1 MKDVSLLKHKIKE
14 LNKENEELKL
24 EVDNSTKTIDSLLK
38 SLRFHIIKRACAGIP
53 TSQFP
58 IKKVKLCDG
67 KYYLIIARG
76 MEARDAYN
84 FYVVEGS
91 EKVVFENFSD
101 KDRNLLHT
109 GIKSHFSGI
118 LSRDVIDKI
127 IDMVIE
133 SRSTYRMP
141 MLRAV
146 VLSGL
151 INHETANCG
160 ALNVYSIMDKGIDDK
175 GAFEA
180 LCAILGDSEKVMTIL
195 NDTSSG
201 EASRLATK
209 AMKFVKDSN
218 RGDVCSIIE
227 EFISGQFL
235 VEDVPVLSETAPV
248 KNPNSGNMIK
258 AITFSL
264 NLSHEDDDNYDE
276 DDY

>member
-1 MKDVSLLKHKIKE
+1 MKDVNLLKDKIKE

-24 EVDNSTKTIDSLLK
+24 KVDNSTKSIDSLLK
-38 SLRFHIIKRACAGIP
+38 SLRFHVIKRACAGIQ

-58 IKKVKLCDG
+58 IKKIKLCDG
-67 KYYLIIARG
+67 KYYLIITRG
-76 MEARDAYN
+76 AEAREAYN
-84 FYVVEGS
+84 FYVIEGS

-101 KDRNLLHT
+101 NDRKLLHA
-109 GIKSHFSGI
+109 GIKSHFGI

-127 IDMVIE
+127 IDMVIG
-133 SRSTYRMP
+133 SKSTYRVP
-141 MLRAV
+141 ILRNV

-160 ALNVYSIMDKGIDDK
+160 ALNVYSILDRGIDDK
-175 GAFEA
+175 GAFET
-180 LCAILGDSEKVMTIL
+180 LCAILGDSEKVMAIL

-201 EASRLATK
+201 EANRLATK

-218 RGDVCSIIE
+218 IGDVCSIIE
-227 EFISGQFL
+227 EFISGEFL
-235 VEDVPVLSETAPV
+235 VEGVPVLSETVPV

-264 NLSHEDDDNYDE
+264 DLSHEEDEYYDE

>member
-1 MKDVSLLKHKIKE
+1 MKDVNLLKDKIKE

-24 EVDNSTKTIDSLLK
+24 KVDNSTKSIDSLLK
-38 SLRFHIIKRACAGIP
+38 SLRFHVIKRACVGIQI
-53 TSQFP
+53 SQFP
-58 IKKVKLCDG
+58 IKKIKLCDG
-67 KYYLIIARG
+67 KYYLIITRG
-76 MEARDAYN
+76 VEARDAYN
-84 FYVVEGS
+84 FYVIEGS

-101 KDRNLLHT
+101 NDRKLLHAGVKT
-109 GIKSHFSGI
+109 YFPGV

-127 IDMVIE
+127 IDTVIE
-133 SRSTYRMP
+133 SKSTYRVP
-141 MLRAV
+141 ILRDV

-160 ALNVYSIMDKGIDDK
+160 ALNVYSILDKGIDDR
-175 GAFEA
+175 GAFET
-180 LCAILGDSEKVMTIL
+180 LCAILGDSEKVMAIL

-201 EASRLATK
+201 EASRLAKK
-209 AMKFVKDSN
+209 AMTFVKDSN
-218 RGDVCSIIE
+218 SGDVCSIIE

-235 VEDVPVLSETAPV
+235 VEDVPVLSETVPV

-264 NLSHEDDDNYDE
+264 NLSHEDDDIYDE